1 MRNPLDSWAKSD
13 SEALPDGTYRIGEA
27 DLNLAQRLIKGGS
40 EHRKFMRQIFV
51 SVDITAP
58 IYWWS
63 EFDTY
68 KVATAANS
76 RSTMHTLSKYPIS
89 GDMFERDEDSEFSDY
104 WDFIIPSLEN
114 LRLKYKETND
124 YAYFR
129 LLKQRLPSSFLQ
141 MRTVTMNYEN
151 LLSMIAQ
158 REHHRLREWKTDF
171 IAWTKTLPYAEELLY
186 CLQNKDSDDKH

>member
-13 SEALPDGTYRIGEA
+13 SEILPDGNYSIGEA

-68 KVATAANS
+68 KVGTAANS

-89 GDMFERDEDSEFSDY
+89 EDMFERDEDNEFEDY
-104 WDFIIPSLEN
+104 WNFIIPSLES

-141 MRTVTMNYEN
+141 MRTVTLNYEN
-151 LLSMIAQ
+151 LLSMIGQ
-158 REHHRLREWKTDF
+158 REHHRLREWNTDF
-171 IAWTKTLPYAEELLY
+171 IAWTKTLPYADELLY
-186 CLQNKDSDDKH
+186 CLKDKNSDDKH

>member
-1 MRNPLDSWAKSD
+1 MRFERTSVFNFENALRGMRNPLDSWAKSD
-13 SEALPDGTYRIGEA
+13 SEILPDGNYSIGEA

-68 KVATAANS
+68 KVGTAANS

-89 GDMFERDEDSEFSDY
+89 EDMFERDEDNEFEDY
-104 WDFIIPSLEN
+104 WNFIIPSLES

-129 LLKQRLPSSFLQ
+129 LLKQR
-141 MRTVTMNYEN
+141 R
-151 LLSMIAQ
+151 
-158 REHHRLREWKTDF
+158 
-171 IAWTKTLPYAEELLY
+171 
-186 CLQNKDSDDKH
+186 